1 MNTAVNWPK
10 DDVERIKRTLA
21 VENGHL
27 WIGRGDYTLH
37 YANATTLSGYDVERM
52 KADCI
57 AAGLPVIDSRD
68 LDFDLVMQLAYRSPL
83 IAVGEP
89 PDPQPW
95 HALAKAPL
103 QHVGDLYRAA
113 GAEVINLPA
122 ADEPTAI

>member
-10 DDVERIKRTLA
+10 DDAERIKLTLA
-21 VENGHL
+21 VEGGHL
-27 WIGRGDYTLH
+27 WIGRGGYTLH
-37 YANATTLSGYDVERM
+37 YAKGTTLSGYDVERM
-52 KADCI
+52 KADSI
-57 AAGLPVIDSRD
+57 AGGLPVIDSRD
-68 LDFDLVMQLAYRSPL
+68 LDFDPVMRLAYRSPL

-103 QHVGDLYRAA
+103 QHVAGLYRAA

-122 ADEPTAI
+122 ADEPIDT